1 MQESKVK
8 TLTAA
13 VVSKSG
19 DKSVTVAIDYKVK
32 HPKYG
37 KYQRRKTLCSVHDE
51 ENVSRAGDTVG
62 IKTNVWTPIGTTAA
76 VEQALKKRVMEAGV
90 ARVSPSL
97 PHVDSD
103 HDGPS
108 SFLPSTAP
116 PRPCVGLSDLI
127 STRSPPES

>member
-37 KYQRRKTLCSVHDE
+37 KYMRRRTKLAVHDE
-51 ENVSRAGDTVG
+51 QNQSSVGDV
-62 IKTNVWTPIGTTAA
+62 IEIAQCRPLSKRKSWRLLKIVQK
-76 VEQALKKRVMEAGV
+76 VEQA
-90 ARVSPSL
+90 
-97 PHVDSD
+97 
-103 HDGPS
+103 
-108 SFLPSTAP
+108 
-116 PRPCVGLSDLI
+116 
-127 STRSPPES
+127 